1 MVDIVIPAYNCKD
14 ELERALHSTASQTI
28 ANKIN
33 VIIVDDCSEDE
44 LINNDDLKVWERWF
58 KSIKLIKHDL
68 NYGPGKARATG
79 QLNCSDR
86 YITFMDADDTWAT
99 AYAVEKLAS
108 VMEMD
113 KNIDACFGTFIEET
127 RNEHHYWVNHENDKV
142 WMFGKMYR
150 RSFLDDNNILM
161 NDSRSNEDMGFNQ
174 LVLACTDNVIF
185 INDPVYYW
193 HYKKN
198 SITRNPDNDYSFTGL
213 KGYIYNHQWVFDEC
227 EKRELNDLPKLKESI
242 ISALVMMYLYVIESQ
257 ETRKK
262 EQTEE
267 LVRWIQEFFNHC
279 IAPKVEKFNFDKKF
293 IVEILRQSDI
303 YNHFLP
309 PITFSTFLNDLYYVY
324 KNPRTVEDLTNESV
338 NEESLESSIEIDNKN

>member
-1 MVDIVIPAYNCKD
+1 MVDVVIPAYNCKN

-28 ANKIN
+28 AKKIN
-33 VIIVDDCSEDE
+33 VIIVDDCSEDT
-44 LINNDDLKVWERWF
+44 LITDSELKVWEGWF

-150 RSFLDDNNILM
+150 RSFLDDNDIVM
-161 NDSRSNEDMGFNQ
+161 NDYRSNEDMGFNQ
-174 LVLACTDNVIF
+174 LVLACTDNIVF

-193 HYKKN
+193 HYKED
-198 SITRNPDNDYSFTGL
+198 SITRKPENDYSFTGL
-213 KGYIYNHQWVFDEC
+213 KGYIDNHQWAFDEC
-227 EKRELNDLPKLKESI
+227 EKRGLNMLTKRKESI
-242 ISALVMMYLYVIESQ
+242 ISALVMMYLYIIESH

-262 EQTEE
+262 EQTDK
-267 LVRWIQEFFNHC
+267 LVGWVQEFFNHC
-279 IAPKVEKFNFDKKF
+279 IAPKITEYNFDKKF
-293 IVEILRQSDI
+293 IVNILRQSDI

-309 PITFSTFLNDLYYVY
+309 PITFSAFLNELYYVY
-324 KNPRTVEDLTNESV
+324 NNPQAVDNLTSDENKADITDE
-338 NEESLESSIEIDNKN
+338 NIEVIS